1 MRRMNAIFKSHL
13 FNKLIAC
20 IDLLAN
26 RVEKLDIKVG
36 NCCKRNTRK
45 TTTCAHIESKGIRI
59 QSNVLIYYFC
69 KQKRI
74 K

>member
-26 RVEKLDIKVG
+26 RVEKLNIKVG
-36 NCCKRNTRK
+36 NCCKRDTRK
-45 TTTCAHIESKGIRI
+45 TTTGTHIERKGIGI
-59 QSNVLIYYFC
+59 QSNILIYYFC
-69 KQKRI
+69 K
-74 K
+74 